1 MLVNSKKMLKNAKKN
16 GKAVFQFNVNNLEWT
31 KTILEE
37 CNKLKVPVILGASES
52 AIKYM
57 GGYNVVASLCFS
69 LISDLDIKTDVCLH
83 LDHAKSIESCQKAI
97 DAGFNSVMI
106 DMSKASLDENIKV
119 TKEVVNY
126 AKNNDVSV
134 EAEIGAMG
142 EIKDNDLSFG
152 TNAKLEDCL
161 KFVKETGI
169 DSLAASVGT
178 VHGIYKGELNIDYKL
193 IKELSTNI
201 QVPLVLHG
209 GSGLPDD
216 ILKKCIDAGIT
227 KININSDIQDA
238 WSKSVREYI
247 KENHDEIDPRKIIGS
262 GFEGIREV
270 VKSKI
275 NINNKEK

>member
-1 MLVNSKKMLKNAKKN
+1 MLINSKKMLKNAKKN
-16 GKAVFQFNVNNLEWT
+16 GKAVFQFNINNLEWT

-37 CNKLKVPVILGASES
+37 CNRLNVPIILGASES

-83 LDHAKSIESCQKAI
+83 LDHAKSVESCQKAI

-106 DMSKASLDENIKV
+106 DMSKSSLDDNIKV
-119 TKEVVNY
+119 TKEVVSY

-142 EIKDNDLSFG
+142 EIKNDDLSLG
-152 TNAKLEDCL
+152 TNAKLSDCL

-193 IKELSTNI
+193 INELATNLN
-201 QVPLVLHG
+201 VPLVLHG
-209 GSGLPDD
+209 GSGLQND

-227 KININSDIQDA
+227 KININSDI
-238 WSKSVREYI
+238 
-247 KENHDEIDPRKIIGS
+247 
-262 GFEGIREV
+262 
-270 VKSKI
+270 
-275 NINNKEK
+275 

>member
-16 GKAVFQFNVNNLEWT
+16 GKAVFQFNINNLEWA

-37 CNKLKVPVILGASES
+37 CNRLNVPVILGASES

-69 LISDLDIKTDVCLH
+69 LISDLDIKTEVCLH

-142 EIKDNDLSFG
+142 EIKDNDLSLG

-169 DSLAASVGT
+169 DSFAASVGT

-193 IKELSTNI
+193 IKELATNI

-238 WSKSVREYI
+238 WSKGVREYI